1 MKKTKAILLIL
12 SIIAFILIISQ
23 NTVNAE
29 STYTGR
35 TYIDFPANTTVEGK
49 MRVNGW
55 YMTSDEEAE
64 VRIYIDGQ
72 EVQKTLEKR
81 ESRPDVLQAV
91 TGCGT
96 PEQNPNPGFS
106 YIIED
111 EIQIGNHDVE
121 IRIYSRDGEIIAT
134 HSQHFYYGGYKA
146 TTYIE
151 NPARNGE
158 IITANNKMWGW
169 YMSNDEKAEI
179 KILVDN
185 VEQEV
190 SIKRNIRTD
199 VISAIKGYGTEQ
211 ENPRP
216 GYEFSLNVENISDG
230 EHTLTIQIISYKGE
244 LLSQDIR
251 TIVVNKYV
259 AKSYID
265 HPTGGETLAG
275 KIELNGWVM
284 TTDEQATTK
293 IFIDGKETQ
302 KLSEIRENRPD
313 VLSAITGYG
322 DSTQNPQPGIK
333 YTLDNTGIEAG
344 KHTITLQVI
353 SREGTVIE
361 EQNETFYYE
370 NFKAKMYLENPA
382 NDGKT
387 INMETKMWGWVMS
400 NDKNAKVRIL
410 IDDVEQEIDIKRTV
424 RNDVISAITGYGDSK
439 TNPTPGFEFKFDL
452 ENIEDGEHT
461 LKVQTISEDG
471 QVLAEDIREVI
482 VNKYVAKAYIDHPA
496 KETLTQ
502 QIELSGWVMT
512 TDVQAQ
518 IKIYIDD
525 IEANIISSTR
535 ENRPD
540 VLNAITG
547 YGDST
552 QNPQPGIKYVIDR
565 TGINAGE
572 HKITLKVISREG
584 NVIEEQTET
593 FKFYKTEMV
602 VEAPATSQITGNQ
615 LTVGGWFLSEAKDKK
630 LVIKFDNDVIQN
642 IELKTRDDLT
652 SLIPEY
658 GGVELNP
665 TPWFEAYIDLTY
677 YTGVQHQITVQ
688 LCLESTGEVIKQQI
702 IDVELIDKYFTREVI
717 TYGYSGAYLR
727 GVSGGI
733 PLVCYKYGQG
743 PNVMF
748 ATFCLHGFE
757 DSYRADGEVLVNAA
771 NQFYERLLADKDLD
785 LAKKWTIYIF
795 PEVNPDGRRLGY
807 TNNGPGRTTLYSE
820 VGQGIDINRS
830 WQTGSSYVTYDDA
843 RNYNG
848 TQGFQAYEA
857 RYLRDFLLQHKSQN
871 GQTVLVDL
879 HGWEDQLIGDEEIC
893 KYYKTQYPS
902 CRTTGYGRYGTQ
914 YLITWA
920 RQNLGAKVSLVELPL
935 AKDYSEVISM
945 GLIEK
950 YIEGT
955 LQMLRGI

>member
-1 MKKTKAILLIL
+1 MRKTKAILLIL
-12 SIIAFILIISQ
+12 SIITFILIITQ
-23 NTVNAE
+23 ITVNAE
-29 STYTGR
+29 STYVAD
-35 TYIDFPANTTVEGK
+35 TYIDSPASSTVEGK
-49 MRVNGW
+49 MKVNGW
-55 YMTSDEEAE
+55 YMTNDEKAE
-64 VRIYIDGQ
+64 VKIYIDGQ

-81 ESRPDVLQAV
+81 ESRPDVLQAI
-91 TGCGT
+91 TGFGT
-96 PEQNPNPGFS
+96 PEQNPEPGYC

-111 EIQIGNHDVE
+111 EITVGEHDVE
-121 IRIYSRDGEIIAT
+121 VRIYSRDGEILAT
-134 HSQHFYYGGYKA
+134 HSQHFYYAGYKA
-146 TTYIE
+146 TTYLE
-151 NPARNGE
+151 NPGKNGE

-190 SIKRNIRTD
+190 SIKRNIRID

-216 GYEFSLNVENISDG
+216 GYEFNLNVDNISDG
-230 EHTLTIQIISYKGE
+230 EHTLIVQIISHKGE

-251 TIVVNKYV
+251 TIVVNKYI

-265 HPTGGETLAG
+265 HPAGETVTG

-284 TTDEQATTK
+284 TTDEKATTK
-293 IFIDGKETQ
+293 ILIDGKETK
-302 KLSEIRENRPD
+302 KLSEIREDRQD
-313 VLSAITGYG
+313 VLNAITGYG
-322 DSTQNPQPGIK
+322 DETVNPQPGIK
-333 YTLDNTGIEAG
+333 YILDNTGIDVG

-353 SREGTVIE
+353 SREGKIIE
-361 EQNETFYYE
+361 EQKETFYYE
-370 NFKAKMYLENPA
+370 NYIAKMYLENPA
-382 NDGKT
+382 NDGNT
-387 INMETKMWGWVMS
+387 INMDSKMWGWVMS
-400 NDKNAKVRIL
+400 NDKNAKVKVL
-410 IDDVEQEIDIKRTV
+410 IDDIEQETKVTRTA
-424 RNDVISAITGYGDSK
+424 RNDVISSITGYGDSK
-439 TNPTPGFEFKFDL
+439 TNPTPGFEFKFNF
-452 ENIEDGEHT
+452 ENIKDGEHN

-471 QVLAEDIREVI
+471 QVLAEDTRTII

-512 TDVQAQ
+512 TDTQAQ
-518 IKIYIDD
+518 IKIYIDGR
-525 IEANIISSTR
+525 EANIISQTR
-535 ENRPD
+535 ENRQD

-552 QNPQPGIKYVIDR
+552 QNPQPGVKYVIDR

-572 HKITLKVISREG
+572 HTITLKVISREG
-584 NVIEEQTET
+584 NVIEEQTEN

-602 VEAPATSQITGNQ
+602 VESPKTSQITGNQ
-615 LTVGGWFLSEAKDKK
+615 LTVGGWFLSEAENKK

-642 IELKTRDDLT
+642 IEFKTRDDLT
-652 SLIPEY
+652 SLMPEY
-658 GGVELNP
+658 GGTELNL
-665 TPWFEAYIDLTY
+665 TPWFEANIDLTY
-677 YTGVQHQITVQ
+677 YTGVKHQVTVQ
-688 LCLESTGEVIKQQI
+688 LCLETTGEVLKQQI
-702 IDVELIDKYFTREVI
+702 IDVELMDKYFTREVI

-727 GVSGGI
+727 GVNGGI
-733 PLVCYKYGQG
+733 PLVCYKYGEG

-757 DSYRADGEVLVNAA
+757 DSWRADGEVLVNAA
-771 NQFYERLLADKDLD
+771 NQFYERLLADKDMD

-807 TNNGPGRTTLYSE
+807 TNQGPGRTTLYSE

-830 WQTGSSYVTYDDA
+830 WQTGSSYVRYTDS

-857 RYLRDFLLQHKSQN
+857 KYLRDFLLQHKSQN

-920 RQNLGAKVSLVELPL
+920 RQNLGAKVSLVELPV

>member
-23 NTVNAE
+23 ITVNAE

-35 TYIDFPANTTVEGK
+35 TYIDSPADTTVEGK

-72 EVQKTLEKR
+72 EVKKTLEKR
-81 ESRPDVLQAV
+81 EERQDVLESV

-96 PEQNPNPGFS
+96 PEQNSKPGFS

-111 EIQIGNHDVE
+111 DIQIGEHDVE
-121 IRIYSRDGEIIAT
+121 IKIYSRDGEVLAT
-134 HSQHFYYGGYKA
+134 HSQHFYYAGYKA

-151 NPARNGE
+151 NPASQGE

-169 YMSNDEKAEI
+169 FMSNDEKAEI

-199 VISAIKGYGTEQ
+199 VTSAITEYGTEQ
-211 ENPRP
+211 ENPKP
-216 GYEFSLNVENISDG
+216 GYEFCLNVENISDG
-230 EHTLTIQIISYKGE
+230 EHTLTVQIKSHNGE
-244 LLSQDIR
+244 LLSQDTR
-251 TIVVNKYV
+251 TIVVNKYI
-259 AKSYID
+259 AKAYID
-265 HPTGGETLAG
+265 HPTGGEKLAG
-275 KIELNGWVM
+275 KIEMNGWIM

-293 IFIDGKETQ
+293 VFIDNKEVQ
-302 KLSEIRENRPD
+302 KLSENREDRTD
-313 VLSAITGYG
+313 VINAIDGYG
-322 DSTQNPQPGIK
+322 DEKINPQPGIK
-333 YTLDNTGIEAG
+333 YVIDSTGIEEG
-344 KHTITLQVI
+344 EHTITLQVI
-353 SREGTVIE
+353 SREGNVIE
-361 EQNETFYYE
+361 EQKETFNYE
-370 NFKAKMYLENPA
+370 NYKAKMYLENPA
-382 NDGKT
+382 KDGEVIT
-387 INMETKMWGWVMS
+387 ANNRMWGWVMT
-400 NDKNAKVRIL
+400 NDKNAKVKIL
-410 IDDVEQEIDIKRTV
+410 IDDVEQEIEIKRTV
-424 RNDVISAITGYGDSK
+424 RNDVISAVTGYGYIK
-439 TNPTPGFEFKFDL
+439 TNPTPGYEFKLDV
-452 ENIEDGEHT
+452 EKITDGEHI
-461 LKVQTISEDG
+461 LKVQTISENG
-471 QVLAEDIREVI
+471 QILAEDTRTII
-482 VNKYVAKAYIDHPA
+482 VNKYVAKAYIDYPA
-496 KETLTQ
+496 KEILTN

-512 TDVQAQ
+512 TDAKAQ
-518 IKIYIDD
+518 IKIYIDG
-525 IEANIISSTR
+525 IESNIISEKR
-535 ENRPD
+535 EERPD
-540 VLNAITG
+540 VLNAIKG
-547 YGDST
+547 YGDET
-552 QNPQPGIKYVIDR
+552 INPKPGISYVIDR
-565 TGINAGE
+565 TGIEPGE
-572 HKITLKVISREG
+572 HEITLKVISREG

-593 FKFYKTEMV
+593 FKIYKTEMV
-602 VEAPATSQITGNQ
+602 IESPRTTQITSNQ
-615 LTVGGWFLSEAKDKK
+615 LTVGGWVLSELEDKK

-642 IELKTRDDLT
+642 VELKTREDLE
-652 SLIPEY
+652 SLLPEY
-658 GGVELNP
+658 GGKEINP
-665 TPWFEAYIDLTY
+665 TPWFEAVIDLSY
-677 YTGVQHQITVQ
+677 YTGIQHQITVQ
-688 LCLESTGEVIKQQI
+688 LCSKTTGEVIKQEVLN
-702 IDVELIDKYFTREVI
+702 IDLVNNFKREVI

-727 GVSGGI
+727 GVSGGTELI
-733 PLVCYKYGQG
+733 CYKYGEG

-757 DSYRADGEVLVNAA
+757 DSWRADGEVLVNAGK
-771 NQFYERLLADKDLD
+771 QFYERLLADKDVD

-807 TNNGPGRTTLYSE
+807 TNDGPGRTTLYSE

-830 WQTGSSYVTYDDA
+830 WQTGSSYVTYTDS

-857 RYLRDFLLQHKSQN
+857 KYLRDFLLQHKSKD

-879 HGWEDQLIGDEEIC
+879 HGWQDQLIGDEEIC

-935 AKDYSEVISM
+935 AKDYSEVINM
-945 GLIEK
+945 RLIEK